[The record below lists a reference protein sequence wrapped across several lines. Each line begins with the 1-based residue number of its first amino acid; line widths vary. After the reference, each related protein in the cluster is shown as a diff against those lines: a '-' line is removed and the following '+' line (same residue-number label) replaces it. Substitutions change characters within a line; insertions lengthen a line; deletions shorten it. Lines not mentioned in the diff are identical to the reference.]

1 MHHIL
6 RHWGQMGKGTWIDF
20 AKDGIQMPTDTWK
33 DAQFHKSW
41 SAGQNHRE
49 DHLTPVRMAMIK
61 KMKGNRGWWR
71 CGEETLIHHLW
82 ECKFGQ
88 SLWKAVWR
96 FLNKLKNYHV
106 IQQFYLWNISR
117 SISKWNEFR
126 ISKGVSHPHVHC
138 SLIPYD
144 RYGDRRPLMEEWMRE
159 MWHPYYS
166 GMLFSLF

>member
-1 MHHIL
+1 MAYRCQPVHEKML
-6 RHWGQMGKGTWIDF
+6 SFT
-20 AKDGIQMPTDTWK
+20 
-33 DAQFHKSW
+33 
-41 SAGQNHRE
+41 NHEVQVKTTGR

-61 KMKGNRGWWR
+61 KMKGNRGWWG
-71 CGEETLIHHLW
+71 CGEKETLIHHLW

-88 SLWKAVWR
+88 SLWKMVWR

-126 ISKGVSHPHVHC
+126 ISKRHPHPHVHC

-144 RYGDRRPLMEEWMRE
+144 RYGDKRPLMEEWMRE

-166 GMLFSLF
+166 GMLFSLFLKKRRKSCHLQQH